1 MADRS
6 WPRAL
11 VAVAELAWRSSPA
24 MVVVYAAATLAQA
37 VLPVATTWLTKALL
51 DALTTRQG
59 SVLGAALGL
68 AACGLAAG
76 LLPGISTYAN
86 SALGRTVGL
95 RATDR
100 LFAATE
106 RFVGLRYFEDPDFL
120 DRLRLGQ
127 QATLTCH
134 GLLGSAFESA
144 RSTLTLAG
152 FVGALTV
159 INPWMTAIVLVTL
172 VPTLA
177 VQLRLARQ
185 RTAMMWQT
193 SPAQR
198 REFFYSQL
206 LTSEEAAK
214 EIRLFGVGAFLRG
227 RMVGERGRVN
237 VAQRRMDLRQLTM
250 NGALELLTA
259 LIAGGGLVWAGLAA
273 RDGALSVG
281 DVVMFAGAV
290 AGAQLGLNTL
300 VQTIAQ
306 IAQNLQLFRH
316 YLDVTETA
324 PDLPVPVK
332 TAPLPALTRG
342 IELRDVWFRYS
353 DDHPWILRGLTLS
366 IPYGEAVALVGLNGA
381 GKSTLVKLLCRFYDP
396 TKGAILWDGV
406 DIRDVDPAELRARV
420 SAVFQDHMSYDLSAA
435 ENVGLGDLRRI
446 EDRPAVER
454 AARQAGVHDL
464 LASLPQGYETLLTR
478 VFFGVSEEEDDDA
491 RAAGVVLSGGQWQ
504 RVAIARALMRDQP
517 ELMIL
522 DEPSSG
528 LDPEAEYDIHARTRA
543 SRAGRTSLLIS
554 HRLNTVRDADLI
566 VVLEEGGI
574 VEQGRHDELMGQ
586 QSVYARLFTLQSTG
600 YVTESAE

>member
-1 MADRS
+1 VAERP

-11 VAVAELAWRSSPA
+11 GAVAGLAWRSAPG
-24 MVVVYAAATLAQA
+24 MVVLYAATTLLQA

-51 DALTTRQG
+51 DALATRQG
-59 SVLGAALGL
+59 PVLGAVLGL

-86 SALGRTVGL
+86 SALGRAAGL

-106 RFVGLRYFEDPDFL
+106 NFVGLRYFEDPDFL

-127 QATLTCH
+127 QATLTSH
-134 GLLGSAFESA
+134 GLLGSVFESA

-159 INPWMTAIVLVTL
+159 INPWMTAIVLATL
-172 VPTLA
+172 VPTLV

-185 RTAMMWQT
+185 RTTMMWQT

-206 LTSEEAAK
+206 LTGQEAAK

-227 RMVGERGRVN
+227 RMMGERRRVDA
-237 VAQRRMDLRQLTM
+237 AQGRMDLRQLTM

-273 RDGALSVG
+273 REGALSVG
-281 DVVMFAGAV
+281 DVVMFVGAV

-306 IAQNLQLFRH
+306 IAQNLLLFRH

-324 PDLPVPVK
+324 PDLPVPLK
-332 TAPLPALTRG
+332 ATPLPTLRRG

-366 IPYGEAVALVGLNGA
+366 IPYGQAVALVGLNGA

-396 TKGAILWDGV
+396 TKGAICWDGV
-406 DIRDVDPAELRARV
+406 DIRDVDPAELRSRV
-420 SAVFQDHMSYDLSAA
+420 SAVFQDHMAYDLSAA

-446 EDRPAVER
+446 EDRPAVEG

-478 VFFGVSEEEDDDA
+478 VFFGVSEEDDDA
-491 RAAGVVLSGGQWQ
+491 QAAGVILSGGQWQ
-504 RVAIARALMRDQP
+504 RVAIARALLRERP

-566 VVLEEGGI
+566 VVLQEGSI
-574 VEQGRHDELMGQ
+574 VEQGRHEELMARD
-586 QSVYARLFTLQSTG
+586 SAYARLFTLQSSG
-600 YVTESAE
+600 YVTESVE

>member
-1 MADRS
+1 
-6 WPRAL
+6 
-11 VAVAELAWRSSPA
+11 
-24 MVVVYAAATLAQA
+24 MV
-37 VLPVATTWLTKALL
+37 
-51 DALTTRQG
+51 R
-59 SVLGAALGL
+59 
-68 AACGLAAG
+68 
-76 LLPGISTYAN
+76 
-86 SALGRTVGL
+86 
-95 RATDR
+95 
-100 LFAATE
+100 
-106 RFVGLRYFEDPDFL
+106 
-120 DRLRLGQ
+120 
-127 QATLTCH
+127 
-134 GLLGSAFESA
+134 
-144 RSTLTLAG
+144 
-152 FVGALTV
+152 
-159 INPWMTAIVLVTL
+159 
-172 VPTLA
+172 
-177 VQLRLARQ
+177 
-185 RTAMMWQT
+185 
-193 SPAQR
+193 
-198 REFFYSQL
+198 
-206 LTSEEAAK
+206 
-214 EIRLFGVGAFLRG
+214 
-227 RMVGERGRVN
+227 ERGHVIA
-237 VAQRRMDLRQLTM
+237 AQRRMDLRQLTM

-300 VQTIAQ
+300 VQTIAG
-306 IAQNLQLFRH
+306 IAQSLLLFRH

-324 PDLPVPVK
+324 SDLPVPVN

-435 ENVGLGDLRRI
+435 ENVALGDLRRI
-446 EDRPAVER
+446 DDRPAVER

-464 LASLPQGYETLLTR
+464 LTSLPQGYETLLTR
-478 VFFGVSEEEDDDA
+478 VFFGVSEEDDDA
-491 RAAGVVLSGGQWQ
+491 QAAGVVLSGGQWQ
-504 RVAIARALMRDQP
+504 RVAIARALLRDRP

-528 LDPEAEYDIHARTRA
+528 LDPEAEYDIHTRTRA

-566 VVLEEGGI
+566 VVLEEGKI
-574 VEQGRHDELMGQ
+574 VEQGRHDDLMGR
-586 QSVYARLFTLQSTG
+586 QSTYARLFTLQSTG
-600 YVTESAE
+600 YVTESAG

>member
-1 MADRS
+1 MAERP

-11 VAVAELAWRSSPA
+11 AAVAGLAWRSAPGTVA
-24 MVVVYAAATLAQA
+24 VYVAATLVQA
-37 VLPVATTWLTKALL
+37 LIPVATTWFTKALL
-51 DALTTRQG
+51 DTLTGARG
-59 SVLGAALGL
+59 SVLAAALGL

-76 LLPGISTYAN
+76 LLPGLSTYAN
-86 SALGRTVGL
+86 SALGRSVGT

-106 RFVGLRYFEDPDFL
+106 RFVGLRRFEDPDFL

-127 QATLTCH
+127 QATVTCH
-134 GLLGSAFESA
+134 GLVGSVFETGRA
-144 RSTLTLAG
+144 ALTVAG
-152 FVGALTV
+152 FLAALTV
-159 INPWMTAIVLVTL
+159 INPWMTVVVLAAL
-172 VPTLA
+172 APTLA

-198 REFFYSQL
+198 REFFYGEL
-206 LTSEEAAK
+206 LTGAEAAK
-214 EIRLFGVGAFLRG
+214 EIRLFGIGAFLRG
-227 RMVGERGRVN
+227 RMMSERGRVN
-237 VAQRRMDLRQLTM
+237 AAQRRMDLRQLTM
-250 NGALELLTA
+250 NGTLELLTA

-306 IAQNLQLFRH
+306 IAQNLLLFGH
-316 YLDVTETA
+316 YLDVVEAA
-324 PDLPVPVK
+324 PDLPVARAA
-332 TAPLPALTRG
+332 TPLPALRRG

-353 DDHPWILRGLTLS
+353 DEHPWILRGVDLF
-366 IPYGEAVALVGLNGA
+366 IPYGGAVALVGLNGA

-396 TKGAILWDGV
+396 TRGAILWDGV
-406 DIRDVDPAELRARV
+406 DLREADPAELRARV
-420 SAVFQDHMSYDLSAA
+420 SAVFQDHMAYDLSAA

-446 EDRPAVER
+446 GDRQAVED
-454 AARQAGVHDL
+454 AARQAGVHER

-478 VFFGVSEEEDDDA
+478 VFFGMSEEDEDE
-491 RAAGVVLSGGQWQ
+491 RASGVVLSGGQWQ
-504 RVAIARALMRDQP
+504 RVAIARAMLREAP

-528 LDPEAEYDIHARTRA
+528 LDPEAEYDIHTRMRD

-554 HRLNTVRDADLI
+554 HRLNTVRDADLV
-566 VVLEEGGI
+566 VVLEEGR
-574 VEQGRHDELMGQ
+574 VAEQGRHEELMELQGA
-586 QSVYARLFTLQSTG
+586 YARLFTLQSTG
-600 YVTESAE
+600 YVTESPV

>member
-1 MADRS
+1 MADRP

-11 VAVAELAWRSSPA
+11 TAVAGLAWRSAPA
-24 MVVVYAAATLAQA
+24 MVVLYAAATLAQA
-37 VLPVATTWLTKALL
+37 ILPVAITLLTKTLL

-59 SVLGAALGL
+59 SVLGAVLGL

-86 SALGRTVGL
+86 SALGRSVGL

-152 FVGALTV
+152 FVGALIV
-159 INPWMTAIVLVTL
+159 INPWMTAIVLATL

-206 LTSEEAAK
+206 LTGEEAAK
-214 EIRLFGVGAFLRG
+214 EIRLFGVGAFLRE
-227 RMVGERGRVN
+227 RMVRERGLVN
-237 VAQRRMDLRQLTM
+237 AAQRRMDLRQLTM

-306 IAQNLQLFRH
+306 IAQNLLLFGH

-324 PDLPVPVK
+324 SDLPVPLQA
-332 TAPLPALTRG
+332 APLPALRRG
-342 IELRDVWFRYS
+342 IELRDLWFRYS

-396 TKGAILWDGV
+396 TKGTILWDGV

-478 VFFGVSEEEDDDA
+478 VFFGVSEEDDDT

-504 RVAIARALMRDQP
+504 RVAIARAMLRDQP

-528 LDPEAEYDIHARTRA
+528 LDPEAEYDIHARMRA

-566 VVLEEGGI
+566 VVLEEGRI
-574 VEQGRHDELMGQ
+574 VEQGRHDELMER
-586 QSVYARLFTLQSTG
+586 QSAYARLFTLQSTG

>member
-1 MADRS
+1 MAERP

-11 VAVAELAWRSSPA
+11 TAVAVLAWRSAPG
-24 MVVVYAAATLAQA
+24 MVAAYVAATLVQA
-37 VLPVATTWLTKALL
+37 AVPVATTWFTKALL
-51 DALTTRQG
+51 DALTVQRG
-59 SVLGAALGL
+59 SVLVAALGL

-76 LLPGISTYAN
+76 LLPGVTTYAN
-86 SALGRTVGL
+86 SALGRSVGT

-106 RFVGLRYFEDPDFL
+106 RFVGLRHFEDPDFL

-127 QATLTCH
+127 QATVTSH
-134 GLLGSAFESA
+134 GLVGSAFESGRA
-144 RSTLTLAG
+144 ALTVAG
-152 FVGALTV
+152 FLAALTV
-159 INPWMTAIVLVTL
+159 INPWMTVVVLAAL
-172 VPTLA
+172 APTLA

-198 REFFYSQL
+198 REFFYSEL
-206 LTSEEAAK
+206 LTGAEAAK
-214 EIRLFGVGAFLRG
+214 EIRLFGIGAFLRG
-227 RMVGERGRVN
+227 RMMSERGRVN
-237 VAQRRMDLRQLTM
+237 AAQRRMDLRQLTM

-259 LIAGGGLVWAGLAA
+259 LVAGGGLVWAGLAA

-306 IAQNLQLFRH
+306 IAQNLLLFGH
-316 YLDVTETA
+316 YLDVVEAA
-324 PDLPVPVK
+324 PDLPVARAA
-332 TAPLPALTRG
+332 TPLPALRRG

-353 DDHPWILRGLTLS
+353 DEHPWILRGVDLF

-396 TKGAILWDGV
+396 TRGAILWDGV
-406 DIRDVDPAELRARV
+406 DLREVDPAELRTRV
-420 SAVFQDHMSYDLSAA
+420 SAVFQDHMAYDLSAA

-446 EDRPAVER
+446 GDRRAVEE
-454 AARQAGVHDL
+454 AARQAGVHER
-464 LASLPQGYETLLTR
+464 LAELPQGYETLLTR
-478 VFFGVSEEEDDDA
+478 VFFGVSEEDEDT

-504 RVAIARALMRDQP
+504 RVAIARAMLRDAP

-528 LDPEAEYDIHARTRA
+528 LDPEAEYDIHTRMRD

-554 HRLNTVRDADLI
+554 HRLNTVRDAGLV
-566 VVLEEGGI
+566 VVLEEGR
-574 VEQGRHDELMGQ
+574 VAEQGRHEELMERQGA
-586 QSVYARLFTLQSTG
+586 YARLFTLQSTG
-600 YVTESAE
+600 YVTESPV